1 VNLALIG
8 VGLIGGSSAAAWRA
22 TGAVDHVT
30 GYDLDL
36 TAVERGRARGIV
48 DASAATIAL
57 AVADADVVLVA
68 VPVLAMRAV
77 FDQIAQHVPVH
88 AVITDVGST
97 KLSVLDAA
105 RIGLSAGSSFSL
117 RRFVPGHPIAGRELP
132 GVEFADAQLFRGK
145 LVITTPDAET
155 SGGATA
161 LVESLWQRA
170 GARVVRMD
178 ATEHDRIFAAVSH
191 LPHLLAFGLVASI
204 ASEADGDRK
213 MEFAGAGFRDFTRI
227 AASSPVMWRD
237 VCLANRTALSLELLR
252 YRDLLEQLQKA
263 IDTGDAGFLEQ
274 TFAVASEARRR
285 HAPTL
290 DAE

>member
-1 VNLALIG
+1 
-8 VGLIGGSSAAAWRA
+8 
-22 TGAVDHVT
+22 
-30 GYDLDL
+30 
-36 TAVERGRARGIV
+36 
-48 DASAATIAL
+48 
-57 AVADADVVLVA
+57 
-68 VPVLAMRAV
+68 
-77 FDQIAQHVPVH
+77 
-88 AVITDVGST
+88 
-97 KLSVLDAA
+97 
-105 RIGLSAGSSFSL
+105 
-117 RRFVPGHPIAGRELP
+117 
-132 GVEFADAQLFRGK
+132 
-145 LVITTPDAET
+145 
-155 SGGATA
+155 
-161 LVESLWQRA
+161 
-170 GARVVRMD
+170 MD